1 MTTAQFQ
8 SSALI
13 GLGIAVVIVVVLMFI
28 LSRWRKVGPNEALII
43 SGIGKRRGFR
53 IVQGGGTFVWPVLE
67 QVQKLSLEV
76 MTLDVN
82 VVDVYTAQ
90 GVPVTVDGV
99 AQVKVRGDESAIATA
114 AEQFLGKTPEQIREI
129 ARQTLEGHLR
139 AIVGAMSVEELYR
152 NRDAFA
158 QRVAEVAESDL
169 ANMGLTIVSF
179 TIRDIRDKQ
188 GYLDAL
194 GRPRIAQV
202 KRDARIAEAEAER
215 DATIRAAQAKQ
226 EAQSAEFEAQ
236 TKIAEA
242 KRDFEMRQ
250 AEYQAQVNQKKAE
263 ADLAYDLRKYQLEQ
277 ELKREQVKVQLV
289 EKEALI
295 EVQEKEIIRKEKELD
310 ATVRKPAQAEADRIR
325 MIADAE
331 RYRTVAQAEA
341 EAESKRRTGEA
352 EAQVVQMRGLA
363 EAEVIKAK
371 GLAEAEAEKARGLAE
386 AEVIRAKGLAEAEAM
401 MRKAEAWRAYN
412 QAAITEMFIERL
424 PEITK
429 ALAEPLSK
437 VERIVIISNTSG
449 DGAGIGASR
458 LTQDIVNM
466 MAQIPPV
473 LESLTGINVRDLV
486 SRLPGIQQQPT
497 QPEEQKGSQ

>member
-1 MTTAQFQ
+1 MVGAQFQ
-8 SSALI
+8 FSAMVGI
-13 GLGIAVVIVVVLMFI
+13 GIAFVVLVVLMFI
-28 LSRWRKVGPNEALII
+28 VSRWRKVGPNEALII

-67 QVQKLSLEV
+67 QVQNLSLEV

-82 VVDVYTAQ
+82 VVDVYTVY

-99 AQVKVRGDESAIATA
+99 AQVKVRGDETAIATA

-139 AIVGAMSVEELYR
+139 AIVGAMTVEELYR

-215 DATIRAAQAKQ
+215 DATIRAAQAQQ
-226 EAQSAEFEAQ
+226 EAKTAEYEAQ

-242 KRDFEMRQ
+242 KRDFEIRQ
-250 AEYQAQVNQKKAE
+250 SEYQAQVNQKKAE
-263 ADLAYDLRKYQLEQ
+263 ADIAYDLRKYQLEQ
-277 ELKREQVKVQLV
+277 ELKREQVRVQLA
-289 EKEALI
+289 EREALI
-295 EVQEKEIIRKEKELD
+295 EVQEKEITRREKELD
-310 ATVRKPAQAEADRIR
+310 ATVRKPAQAEADKIR

-341 EAESKRRTGEA
+341 EAESRRKTGEA
-352 EAQVVQMRGLA
+352 EAQVVQIRGLA

-371 GLAEAEAEKARGLAE
+371 GLAEAEAEKAKGLAE
-386 AEVIRAKGLAEAEAM
+386 SEVIKAKGLAEAEAM

-412 QAAITEMFIERL
+412 QAAISEMFIERL
-424 PEITK
+424 PEITR

-437 VERIVIISNTSG
+437 VDRIVVISNTG
-449 DGAGIGASR
+449 DGVGASR
-458 LTQDIVNM
+458 ITQDIVNM

-473 LESLTGINVRDLV
+473 LESLTGINVRDLI
-486 SRLPGIQQQPT
+486 SRLPSVQQQSNPT
-497 QPEEQKGSQ
+497 GDEKTQG